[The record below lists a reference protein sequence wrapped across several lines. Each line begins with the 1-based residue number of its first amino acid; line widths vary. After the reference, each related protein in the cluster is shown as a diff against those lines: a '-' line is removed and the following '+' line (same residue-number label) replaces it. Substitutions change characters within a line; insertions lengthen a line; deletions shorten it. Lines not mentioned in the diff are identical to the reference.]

1 MLWRYE
7 ISGIDTIT
15 LYWGERID
23 TALARRVHCAAQ
35 ALQTHLGERL
45 LDVVPSYASIMLRYD
60 LLQDDLA
67 SLLESVRHILSD
79 LPENPLDHAS
89 ELVELPVFYH
99 PRVGPD
105 LERIARHAGLSV
117 DDVIALHA
125 EQTYHVFAI
134 GFAPGFAYLGEVSSR
149 IAMPRLATPRP
160 HVPAGSLGIADRQT
174 AIYPLDSPGGW
185 NLIGRTPVNMFDVNR
200 EPSSLLRVGQRVRF
214 RPVEQDEYLAL
225 GGQLST
231 RQDQ

>member
-15 LYWGERID
+15 LYLGERID
-23 TALARRVHCAAQ
+23 PVLAQRVHGAAQ
-35 ALQTHLGERL
+35 ALQAQLGGRL

-67 SLLESVRHILSD
+67 SVLENVRHVLTALSETP
-79 LPENPLDHAS
+79 PEDTS
-89 ELVELPVFYH
+89 ELVEIPVFYH

-105 LERIARHAGLSV
+105 LERVAHHAGLNIE
-117 DDVIALHA
+117 DVIALHSK
-125 EQTYHVFAI
+125 QTYLVYAI
-134 GFAPGFAYLGEVSSR
+134 GFAPGFAYLGEVSAR
-149 IAMPRLATPRP
+149 ISTPRLATPRA
-160 HVPAGSLGIADRQT
+160 HVPAGTLGIADRQT

-185 NLIGRTPVNMFDVNR
+185 NLIGRTPVNMFDTTR
-200 EPSSLLRVGQRVRF
+200 TPSSLLHAGQRVRF

-225 GGQLST
+225 GGKIECGA
-231 RQDQ
+231 DQ